1 MAIDGGRSRIY
12 VLGRE
17 CILTIDGNEIQGASD
32 VMVRESV
39 TEVDATSFNHRS
51 ISTIVTQRTLELS
64 VSIPDVSYA
73 RWLYERRWTL
83 FDGFYVPSIFE
94 VSLEGGVVQ
103 FTAKTFTIHD
113 IDADEPLDGMV
124 VPRMTFKEWRD
135 GPIPITSSATTATG
149 V

>member
-17 CILTIDGNEIQGASD
+17 CILTIEGNEIEGASD

-39 TEVDATSFNHRS
+39 TEVDATGFNHRS
-51 ISTIVTQRTLELS
+51 VSTIVTQRTLELS

-73 RWLYERRWTL
+73 RWLFERRWTL
-83 FDGFYVPSIFE
+83 FAGFYVPNIFD
-94 VSLEGGVVQ
+94 VSLEGGVVE
-103 FTAKTFTIHD
+103 FTAKKFTIHD

-124 VPRMTFKEWRD
+124 VPRLTFKQW
-135 GPIPITSSATTATG
+135 GHG
-149 V
+149 

>member
-17 CILTIDGNEIQGASD
+17 CILTIEGNEIQGASD

-39 TEVDATSFNHRS
+39 TEVDATGFNHRS
-51 ISTIVTQRTLELS
+51 VSTIVTQRTLELS

-73 RWLYERRWTL
+73 RWLYERRWAL
-83 FDGFYVPSIFE
+83 FDGFYVPNIFD
-94 VSLEGGVVQ
+94 VSLEGGVVE
-103 FTAKTFTIHD
+103 FTAKKFTIHD

-124 VPRMTFKEWRD
+124 VPRLTFKEWGHD
-135 GPIPITSSATTATG
+135 
-149 V
+149 